1 MTAVDVPAAA
11 PEAFLRFADAALGAA
26 LEALEP
32 TGACGQPPRKAW
44 DAELQQARIALE
56 GGSAQASPFASLC
69 ANAHAN
75 GSARELLAIVIAC
88 ELDIARSTRAAAL
101 SGAHRPMR
109 LTLGAAAAL
118 LGGVPQCAQAAG
130 PGSPLSRGALIDVV
144 QEGTWATAEIAL
156 APSVLWALAGDPTP
170 DRGLPIGAWIL
181 ETGPTGRSSA
191 PVVFVSGADR
201 VRRRVLAAQN
211 GPGGP
216 LLVCPT
222 PESDAAWAAVVREA
236 TLTGCGVMIELTA
249 DLPPVGRRW
258 IERAAH
264 VAWAVTSATDLPL
277 ADMPD
282 RARIELLA
290 SDELASDGEWQAALG
305 TEVARSHRLTAHQLE
320 LVANAYPGVGNNI
333 DLAVRR
339 LLAGLLG
346 TLARRVRPTK
356 TWSDLVLS
364 DAKIDQL
371 RTIAARYRHADTVY
385 DSWGLATASGR
396 GIVSLFTGPSGTG
409 KTLAAEVVATSLE
422 LDMYRIDLSSVVSKY
437 IGETE
442 QNLEK
447 LFAAASAG
455 NSVLF
460 FDEADSLFGK
470 RSEVK
475 DGRDRYANL
484 EVSYLLQRLENYDGI
499 VVLATNLPKNIDD
512 AFLRRI
518 HEIIDFTVPG
528 PPERRAIWARHLA
541 GGIPQDDLDLD
552 YLATTF
558 EITGGIIRNVVVSG
572 AFRAADDGRPLA
584 MSHLL
589 PALAAEYRKLGRII
603 NVKDFDA
610 S

>member
-1 MTAVDVPAAA
+1 MTAVDA
-11 PEAFLRFADAALGAA
+11 PSATHAEAFLQFADAAIAAAVAQLDHANVVGAA
-26 LEALEP
+26 RSALAEAREALE
-32 TGACGQPPRKAW
+32 R
-44 DAELQQARIALE
+44 
-56 GGSAQASPFASLC
+56 SAAHASPFASLC
-69 ANAHAN
+69 ANAGAA
-75 GSARELLAIVIAC
+75 GSARELLAILIAC
-88 ELDIARSTRAAAL
+88 ELDIARSTRASAL

-109 LTLGAAAAL
+109 LTLGAASAL

-144 QEGTWATAEIAL
+144 QEGTWAAAEIAL

-170 DRGLPIGAWIL
+170 DRGLPVGAWIV
-181 ETGPTGRSSA
+181 ETAATGQSREQ
-191 PVVFVSGADR
+191 VVVVSGADR
-201 VRRRVLAAQN
+201 VRRRVLAAQS

-222 PESDAAWAAVVREA
+222 PDSDAAWAAVVREA
-236 TLTGCGVMIELTA
+236 TLTGCGVVVELDA
-249 DLPPVGRRW
+249 DLPAAGRRW
-258 IERAAH
+258 IERATH
-264 VAWAVTSATDLPL
+264 LSWALTSATDLPL
-277 ADMPD
+277 AQLPD
-282 RARIELLA
+282 RPRLELLA
-290 SDELASDGEWQAALG
+290 SDELATDDEWRAALG
-305 TEVARSHRLTAHQLE
+305 GDVARSHRLTAHQLE
-320 LVANAYPGVGNNI
+320 LVTTAFPGVGGDI

-339 LLAGLLG
+339 LLAGPLG

-364 DAKIDQL
+364 ETKIDQL
-371 RTIAARYRHADTVY
+371 RTIAARYRHADTVF
-385 DSWGLATASGR
+385 DGWGLAASSGR

-409 KTLAAEVVATSLE
+409 KTLAAEVIATSLE

-528 PPERRAIWARHLA
+528 PVERRAIWRRHLA
-541 GGIPQDDLDLD
+541 AGIPQGALDID
-552 YLATTF
+552 YLADTF
-558 EITGGIIRNVVVSG
+558 EITGGIIRNVVVSA
-572 AFRAADDGRPLA
+572 AFRAADDGTPLA
-584 MSHLL
+584 MSHLM

-603 NVKDFDA
+603 NTKDFDV